1 MAHTKTQRKHT
12 RPRPAPLT
20 AKANAAP
27 LREFPRA
34 LPMMLMRGREAVM
47 RYFRPSLRQHGLTE
61 QQWRVLR
68 ALMHYGPLEVTELAA
83 VTILLAPS
91 LSRILRDLTAR
102 ELVIRTTAKSDLR
115 RSEIRISPSGARLM
129 QTAAPH
135 SESGYRA
142 ITERFGERRLK
153 QLQKMLA
160 ELEACLLDEPAA
172 GQQRNRT
179 RQPSPPRS

>member
-1 MAHTKTQRKHT
+1 
-12 RPRPAPLT
+12 
-20 AKANAAP
+20 
-27 LREFPRA
+27 
-34 LPMMLMRGREAVM
+34 MMLMRGREAVM

-68 ALMHYGPLEVTELAA
+68 ALMHYGPLEVTDLAE

-102 ELVIRTTAKSDLR
+102 ELVTRTTKSDLR
-115 RSEIRISPSGARLM
+115 RSEIRISPAGARLM

-142 ITERFGERRLK
+142 ITERFGERRMK
-153 QLQKMLA
+153 QLQKMLL
-160 ELEACLLDEPAA
+160 ELEACLLDEPGA
-172 GQQRNRT
+172 GHSRT
-179 RQPSPPRS
+179 RAR

>member
-1 MAHTKTQRKHT
+1 MAHTKTQRKTT
-12 RPRPAPLT
+12 RPRQSSLT

-68 ALMHYGPLEVTELAA
+68 ALMHYGPLEVTELAE

-102 ELVIRTTAKSDLR
+102 EFVTRTTTKTDLR
-115 RSEIRISPSGARLM
+115 RSVIRISPTGARLM

-153 QLQKMLA
+153 QLQKMLL
-160 ELEACLLDEPAA
+160 ELEACLVDEPDASQKRHRA
-172 GQQRNRT
+172 R
-179 RQPSPPRS
+179 

>member
-1 MAHTKTQRKHT
+1 
-12 RPRPAPLT
+12 
-20 AKANAAP
+20 
-27 LREFPRA
+27 
-34 LPMMLMRGREAVM
+34 MMLMRGREAVM

-68 ALMHYGPLEVTELAA
+68 ALMHYGPMEVTALAE

-102 ELVIRTTAKSDLR
+102 KLVIRTTTKSDLR
-115 RSEIRISPSGARLM
+115 RSVIRISPSGIRLM

-153 QLQKMLA
+153 QLQKMLL
-160 ELEACLLDEPAA
+160 ELESCLLDSPN
-172 GQQRNRT
+172 GSQGRT
-179 RQPSPPRS
+179 RGR

>member
-1 MAHTKTQRKHT
+1 MGQTKTQRKKSKT
-12 RPRPAPLT
+12 RQSSLT
-20 AKANAAP
+20 AKASAAP

-68 ALMHYGPLEVTELAA
+68 ALMHYGPMEVTELAD

-102 ELVIRTTAKSDLR
+102 ELVIRTTTKSDLR
-115 RSEIRISPSGARLM
+115 RSVIRISPAGVRLM

-153 QLQKMLA
+153 QLQKMLL
-160 ELEACLLDEPAA
+160 ELESCLLDEPD
-172 GQQRNRT
+172 GSQSRT
-179 RQPSPPRS
+179 RAR

>member
-1 MAHTKTQRKHT
+1 MGQTKTQRKKT
-12 RPRPAPLT
+12 KPRQSPLT
-20 AKANAAP
+20 AKADAAP

-68 ALMHYGPLEVTELAA
+68 ALMHYGPLEVTQLAE

-102 ELVIRTTAKSDLR
+102 ELVIRTTTKSDLR
-115 RSEIRISPSGARLM
+115 RSVIQISPKGLRLM

-142 ITERFGERRLK
+142 ITEKFGEQRLK
-153 QLQKMLA
+153 QLQQMLV
-160 ELEACLLDEPAA
+160 ELEACLLDEPDG
-172 GQQRNRT
+172 GQNRI
-179 RQPSPPRS
+179 R

>member
-1 MAHTKTQRKHT
+1 VK
-12 RPRPAPLT
+12 
-20 AKANAAP
+20 AKADAVL

-47 RYFRPSLRQHGLTE
+47 RYFRPSLRKHGLTE

-68 ALMHYGPLEVTELAA
+68 ALMHYGPLEVTELAE

-102 ELVIRTTAKSDLR
+102 ELVIRTTTKSDLR
-115 RSEIRISPSGARLM
+115 RSVIQISPKGLRLM

-135 SESGYRA
+135 SENGYRA
-142 ITERFGERRLK
+142 ITEKFGEQRLK
-153 QLQKMLA
+153 QLQQMLV
-160 ELEACLLDEPAA
+160 ELEACLLDAPD
-172 GQQRNRT
+172 GRQNRV
-179 RQPSPPRS
+179 R